1 MVLRSNSIS
10 LTTRELVAATWES
23 TWSEG
28 SKSLDREG
36 TRAGEEERGHLEED
50 AVLEDR
56 SWKLQEQL
64 MLEQERK
71 RKEEAQ
77 EEELRKQREAEAQ
90 AQAQAEAEAKA
101 RAEAQAQA
109 EAQARKQAE
118 IQKYQAERERETS
131 VKIYQYRRSVPIAEA
146 GGYQGVLIAM
156 VLFCLPCMHSLV
168 CHPCFAQL
176 SQPVPRSL

>member
-10 LTTRELVAATWES
+10 LTTREPVTATWES

-28 SKSLDREG
+28 SKSSDREG
-36 TRAGEEERGHLEED
+36 TRAGEEERGQLEED
-50 AVLEDR
+50 AVREDKSR
-56 SWKLQEQL
+56 KLQEQL
-64 MLEQERK
+64 MLEQEKK

-77 EEELRKQREAEAQ
+77 EEELQKQRKAE

-101 RAEAQAQA
+101 RAEAQA

-118 IQKYQAERERETS
+118 MQKYHAERERETS

-146 GGYQGVLIAM
+146 GIKEFQ
-156 VLFCLPCMHSLV
+156 
-168 CHPCFAQL
+168 
-176 SQPVPRSL
+176 